1 MQRCPA
7 SKVCLLKATE
17 AGINTFNHAYAE
29 PLTEHVAGQFITLL
43 STVACEEPHVLLL
56 HPANICSL
64 LYALFSSANMHS
76 SRFHLVYMILGACR
90 RCEVSKSERRVLRL
104 LHNILLV
111 VGLCL

>member
-7 SKVCLLKATE
+7 RKVGLLKGTE

-29 PLTEHVAGQFITLL
+29 PLAGHFAGQFITLL

-64 LYALFSSANMHS
+64 LYALLSSANMHS
-76 SRFHLVYMILGACR
+76 SRFHLVYMFLGACR
-90 RCEVSKSERRVLRL
+90 SCEVPQT
-104 LHNILLV
+104 
-111 VGLCL
+111 